1 MASDSLLLPAEEAE
15 ALSGVSDFRGRP
27 VYRST
32 SGGWR
37 SALFVAAVEIAG
49 SFAFFGVSANLI
61 TYLTGPLRQSNASA
75 AAAVNAW
82 SGAACMLPL
91 LGAFLAD
98 SFLGR
103 YPSILLACT
112 LYVLGYGMLTV
123 ASSLPALHPSP
134 VCADAA
140 EDRDTAAACLPPLAQ
155 VAFLY
160 VSLYLIA
167 FAQGFDKPCG
177 LAFGADQFDA
187 DHPKESASRSSLF
200 NWWYF
205 SMAVGISVAIA
216 VVSYV
221 QENVS
226 WGVGFGVLFAIM
238 FCAFAVY
245 LLGTPTY
252 RLYAPSPSAGNPLA
266 RLARSIAA
274 LRLKDDKGSEAR
286 GVLRLLPIWATCL
299 AYGVAYAQITTLFNK
314 QGRTLDRR
322 IGDGGLELPPAVL
335 QTFGPVTILVFVP
348 IYDRAVVPALRRVTG
363 NPRGLTTLQRTGAGM
378 ALSLAAVTMAAAV
391 EGRRLET
398 VREQR
403 PAMRWTWLV
412 PQYVAMGVADVLAVV
427 GMQEFFHGEMP
438 EGLRSLGLALYYS
451 VMGIGGFISS
461 ALISV
466 LDGLTRRDGSEG
478 WFADDLN
485 RGHLDYFYWL
495 LAGVSAG
502 ELTLFLCFARSYAY
516 RNKAP
521 LHQLLVV
528 PTNTANHHA

>member
-1 MASDSLLLPAEEAE
+1 MDCRPFLPNDEEAA
-15 ALSGVSDFRGRP
+15 ALPVPGVSDFRGRP
-27 VYRST
+27 VYRAT

-37 SALFVAAVEIAG
+37 SALFVAVLELAG
-49 SFAFFGVSANLI
+49 SFAYFGVSANLI
-61 TYLTGPLRQSNASA
+61 TYLTGPMGQSNASA

-123 ASSLPALHPSP
+123 ASSLLASS
-134 VCADAA
+134 DAA
-140 EDRDTAAACLPPLAQ
+140 VRPSIAH
-155 VAFLY
+155 VVFFY
-160 VSLYLIA
+160 VSLYLVA

-177 LAFGADQFDA
+177 LAFGAEQFDP
-187 DHPKESASRSSLF
+187 DHPKESASRISLF

-205 SMAVGISVAIA
+205 CMAAGITVAIA
-216 VVSYV
+216 TVSYI

-226 WGVGFGVLFAIM
+226 WAVGFGIPFAII
-238 FCAFAVY
+238 FCAFVVF

-252 RLYAPSPSAGNPLA
+252 RLYAPTPDAANPLSRFA
-266 RLARSIAA
+266 RGVLAA
-274 LRLKDDKGSEAR
+274 LRDKDDKQSSEEAR

-299 AYGVAYAQITTLFNK
+299 AYGVAYAQIMTLFNK

-322 IGDGGLELPPAVL
+322 IGDGGLELPPAAL
-335 QTFGPVTILVFVP
+335 QTFGPVTIMGFVP
-348 IYDRAVVPALRRVTG
+348 IYDRAVVPVLRRVTG
-363 NPRGLTTLQRTGAGM
+363 NPRGLTTLQRTGTGM
-378 ALSLAAVTMAAAV
+378 ALSLAAVAVAAAV

-403 PAMRWTWLV
+403 PAMCWVWLV
-412 PQYVAMGVADVLAVV
+412 PQYGAMGVADVLAVV

-438 EGLRSLGLALYYS
+438 EGMRSLGLALYYS

-466 LDGLTRRDGSEG
+466 LDGVTRTDGSDG

-502 ELTLFLCFARSYAY
+502 ELAMFLCFARSYAY
-516 RNKAP
+516 RTSKT
-521 LHQLLVV
+521 LLV
-528 PTNTANHHA
+528 PSNTPPPPCTNHHHA